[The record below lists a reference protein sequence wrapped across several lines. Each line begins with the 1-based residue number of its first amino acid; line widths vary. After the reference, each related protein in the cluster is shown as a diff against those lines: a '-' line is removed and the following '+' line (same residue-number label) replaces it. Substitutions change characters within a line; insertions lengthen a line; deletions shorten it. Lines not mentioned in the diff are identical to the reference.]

1 MYKQYR
7 LQVAYIQ
14 EYFPA
19 RAEVVRKELG
29 HLQRLAGEHDGSTVT
44 VPSGDERLNLQSFF
58 SHIWRT
64 HGHGFVQIAV
74 RLSRRFHLE
83 WHLFLFFCICIFK
96 SIDR

>member
-1 MYKQYR
+1 MFFEVNFWASCKAHVYKQYR

-14 EYFPA
+14 EYFLA

-44 VPSGDERLNLQSFF
+44 VPDGDERWNLQSFF

-64 HGHGFVQIAV
+64 AMDLC
-74 RLSRRFHLE
+74 R
-83 WHLFLFFCICIFK
+83 
-96 SIDR
+96 

>member
-14 EYFPA
+14 EYFLA

-44 VPSGDERLNLQSFF
+44 VPDGDERLNLQSFF
-58 SHIWRT
+58 SRIWRT
-64 HGHGFVQIAV
+64 AMDLC
-74 RLSRRFHLE
+74 R
-83 WHLFLFFCICIFK
+83 
-96 SIDR
+96 